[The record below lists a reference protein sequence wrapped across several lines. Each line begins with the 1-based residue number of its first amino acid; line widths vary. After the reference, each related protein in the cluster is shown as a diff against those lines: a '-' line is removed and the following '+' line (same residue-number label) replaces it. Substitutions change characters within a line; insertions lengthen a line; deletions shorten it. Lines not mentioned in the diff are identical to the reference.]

1 MSLTSKAKQIE
12 NNPKQ
17 PLLERLNDKQIA
29 ELMELKKSYKKGELV
44 NVSSVALAQL
54 VRKEFELKTLN
65 PQTLKRF
72 LDEPLK

>member
-1 MSLTSKAKQIE
+1 MRTTRR
-12 NNPKQ
+12 Q

-72 LDEPLK
+72 LDEPFK

>member
-44 NVSSVALAQL
+44 NVSFVALAQL

-72 LDEPLK
+72 LDEPFK

>member
-72 LDEPLK
+72 LDEPFK

>member
-17 PLLERLNDKQIA
+17 PLLERLNDEQIA

-72 LDEPLK
+72 LDEPFK

>member
-72 LDEPLK
+72 LDEPF